1 MKYFYV
7 IVFLFIL
14 SFDAIQA
21 QVISQN
27 YIMTCTMTDNSGN
40 TSIDDIQY
48 YDGLGRPSIHVRRE
62 NNYDGERDHILATLQ
77 EYDNVGR
84 ESKVWLPQVIT
95 SDYMTSSS
103 FKNQISNAYSGDS
116 RPFNQVIYENSPL
129 NRVISQY
136 GPGDNWVNHPI
147 SSAYFLNSASGEL
160 GCKHYQIDLDG
171 TLIQRGNYPSG
182 VLKITQVTDEDGN
195 ISYSFKN
202 DAGQLIL
209 TRQIS
214 NSIPHDTYYVYDI
227 FGNLC
232 FVLPPAYQDN
242 PDLSLYAYQYKYDNR
257 NRCVMKTFP
266 GCTPI
271 DIVYDLSDRPVL
283 TRDGEQRKKGEWRF
297 TLYDI
302 LGRSVVE
309 GICHSVNLTSIVSST
324 VVASFEQLT
333 GSNGFKET
341 GYTLTGI
348 ALNESDVQLL
358 NVYYY
363 DNYHF
368 QTLPVFGGMD
378 LLHYVPQRGYGSL
391 YVAGNIE
398 IAAKGKLTGSCCF
411 LLNNSNHK
419 ILTMTYYDLWDH
431 IIQQRSTNHLGGVD
445 VDFYWREMT
454 GKLLKHMHSHSAP
467 DKQPLT
473 EIYTYEYDYGERLV
487 RVKHQLNN
495 QSEVVLTENSYDDLG
510 RLQTKKHHGNESLK
524 STYSYNIR
532 NWLTSIGGLF
542 CEQLTYQPYYNGNIN
557 KMSWRFDDPYNME
570 RRYSFYYDGLNRLKG
585 TGYWDE
591 EFNFYDTNYD
601 YDKMGNL
608 LSLSRWGTMEAR
620 EDFAKVDDLSFTYN
634 GNQVKSIDDSTEDY
648 ITYTP
653 LDFIDNAKEE
663 EEYFYDNNGNLIK
676 DLNKGID
683 EIQYNCLNL
692 PNYITLRER
701 NATRYL
707 YSADGVKRRKEYGV
721 WELFSIE
728 PAFSSINM
736 RSSLQKAGT
745 GTNSIEFYSFVS
757 NECIDYCGNIIYK
770 NGVLDKVL
778 TEEGY
783 INFVNGAPVYHYYL
797 KDHQGNIRVVMNQN
811 GMKEGL
817 NHYYPFGSLFG
828 EGYDSQ
834 QYKYGGKELDK
845 VHGLNWY
852 DFEARYYDSAIGR
865 FHMMDPLCEKY
876 YSVSPYAYCGNNP
889 VNRIDPDGRDWYE
902 DEDGNTMWRRDQAKE
917 HTDDNGKVWKNIGTE
932 YLHIRGNNA
941 TLFQQGTN
949 AAGELTLHTSTYK
962 IDDESTLKW
971 EADREAVLG
980 WMSTDASISAAKE
993 WEQNRTLGN
1002 WIKFCA
1008 LEVLGQYTDPMK
1020 LVGGASVG
1028 IIGYSSML
1036 GNSPKAYAPRVRAR
1050 GVQDP
1055 ISHNFPYSFDNA
1067 ILSTKAISR
1076 VNGYSVYRLSG
1087 SMNGRNGVYEIGVN
1101 KKGIIDH
1108 RFFRPY

>member
-1 MKYFYV
+1 M
-7 IVFLFIL
+7 
-14 SFDAIQA
+14 
-21 QVISQN
+21 
-27 YIMTCTMTDNSGN
+27 
-40 TSIDDIQY
+40 
-48 YDGLGRPSIHVRRE
+48 
-62 NNYDGERDHILATLQ
+62 
-77 EYDNVGR
+77 
-84 ESKVWLPQVIT
+84 
-95 SDYMTSSS
+95 
-103 FKNQISNAYSGDS
+103 
-116 RPFNQVIYENSPL
+116 
-129 NRVISQY
+129 
-136 GPGDNWVNHPI
+136 
-147 SSAYFLNSASGEL
+147 
-160 GCKHYQIDLDG
+160 
-171 TLIQRGNYPSG
+171 
-182 VLKITQVTDEDGN
+182 
-195 ISYSFKN
+195 
-202 DAGQLIL
+202 IL

-257 NRCVMKTFP
+257 NRCVMKTLP

-309 GICHSVNLTSIVSST
+309 GICHSVDLTSIASST

-368 QTLPVFGGMD
+368 LSLSVFDGMD
-378 LLHYVPQRGYGSL
+378 LLHYEQQPGYNS
-391 YVAGNIE
+391 YVTDNIE
-398 IAAKGKLTGSCCF
+398 VAARGKLTGHCCF
-411 LLNNSNHK
+411 LLDNSNNK
-419 ILTMTYYDLWDH
+419 ILTTMYYDSWDH
-431 IIQQRSTNHLGGVD
+431 VVQQRSTNHLGGID
-445 VDFYWREMT
+445 VDFYCREMT
-454 GKLLKHMHSHSAP
+454 GKLLKHMHSHSVP

-495 QSEVVLTENSYDDLG
+495 QSEVILTENSYDDLG
-510 RLQTKKHHGNESLK
+510 RLQTKQHHGNESLK

-532 NWLTSIGGLF
+532 NWLTSIRGLF
-542 CEQLTYQPYYNGNIN
+542 CEQLTYQPYYNGNID

-570 RRYSFYYDGLNRLKG
+570 RNYSFNYDGLNRLKSA
-585 TGYWDE
+585 GYWDE

-608 LSLSRWGTMEAR
+608 LTLSRWGTMEAR

-663 EEYFYDNNGNLIK
+663 EEYFYDSNGNLIK

-692 PNYITLRER
+692 PNNITLRER
-701 NATRYL
+701 NVTRYL

-728 PAFSSINM
+728 PAFSFINM
-736 RSSLQKAGT
+736 RNSLQKTRT
-745 GTNSIEFYSFVS
+745 GTNSIDFYSFVS
-757 NECIDYCGNIIYK
+757 NECMDYCGNIIYK

-828 EGYDSQ
+828 ESYDSQ
-834 QYKYGGKELDK
+834 QYKYGGKELDE

-889 VNRIDPDGRDWYE
+889 IRYIDPTGMWISPYYDY
-902 DEDGNTMWRRDQAKE
+902 DGNFLG
-917 HTDDNGKVWKNIGTE
+917 TDDDGFSGAVKITTPIVFESMKSVGRFNDTNGTHGIETVSLSAEAVSKILTDIMNKTGYTNE
-932 YLHIRGNNA
+932 YLIGSSVAVSGDTGDFYNDPSPTELYMTSFKLTPNTKFKINVNYTTKEAIYELRTVENIQNA
-941 TLFQQGTN
+941 LGDHEYVGHGMNKWGDYNST
-949 AAGELTLHTSTYK
+949 HTK
-962 IDDESTLKW
+962 
-971 EADREAVLG
+971 
-980 WMSTDASISAAKE
+980 
-993 WEQNRTLGN
+993 
-1002 WIKFCA
+1002 
-1008 LEVLGQYTDPMK
+1008 
-1020 LVGGASVG
+1020 
-1028 IIGYSSML
+1028 
-1036 GNSPKAYAPRVRAR
+1036 
-1050 GVQDP
+1050 
-1055 ISHNFPYSFDNA
+1055 
-1067 ILSTKAISR
+1067 
-1076 VNGYSVYRLSG
+1076 
-1087 SMNGRNGVYEIGVN
+1087 VYEYQMQQPVFLKTTKDFKHHINTN
-1101 KKGIIDH
+1101 KKYYEKKE
-1108 RFFRPY
+1108 RK

>member
-1 MKYFYV
+1 
-7 IVFLFIL
+7 
-14 SFDAIQA
+14 
-21 QVISQN
+21 
-27 YIMTCTMTDNSGN
+27 
-40 TSIDDIQY
+40 
-48 YDGLGRPSIHVRRE
+48 
-62 NNYDGERDHILATLQ
+62 
-77 EYDNVGR
+77 
-84 ESKVWLPQVIT
+84 
-95 SDYMTSSS
+95 
-103 FKNQISNAYSGDS
+103 
-116 RPFNQVIYENSPL
+116 
-129 NRVISQY
+129 
-136 GPGDNWVNHPI
+136 
-147 SSAYFLNSASGEL
+147 
-160 GCKHYQIDLDG
+160 
-171 TLIQRGNYPSG
+171 
-182 VLKITQVTDEDGN
+182 
-195 ISYSFKN
+195 
-202 DAGQLIL
+202 
-209 TRQIS
+209 
-214 NSIPHDTYYVYDI
+214 
-227 FGNLC
+227 
-232 FVLPPAYQDN
+232 
-242 PDLSLYAYQYKYDNR
+242 
-257 NRCVMKTFP
+257 
-266 GCTPI
+266 
-271 DIVYDLSDRPVL
+271 
-283 TRDGEQRKKGEWRF
+283 
-297 TLYDI
+297 
-302 LGRSVVE
+302 
-309 GICHSVNLTSIVSST
+309 
-324 VVASFEQLT
+324 
-333 GSNGFKET
+333 
-341 GYTLTGI
+341 
-348 ALNESDVQLL
+348 
-358 NVYYY
+358 
-363 DNYHF
+363 
-368 QTLPVFGGMD
+368 MD

-542 CEQLTYQPYYNGNIN
+542 SEQLTYNPCYNGNIG
-557 KMSWRFDDPYNME
+557 KMSWKFDAEYNME
-570 RRYSFYYDGLNRLKG
+570 RRYSFYYDGLNRLKSA
-585 TGYWDE
+585 GYWDE

-608 LSLSRWGTMEAR
+608 LTLSRWGTMEAR

-692 PNYITLRER
+692 PNYITLHER
-701 NATRYL
+701 NATHYL

-736 RSSLQKAGT
+736 RNSLQKAGT

-828 EGYDSQ
+828 ESSDSQ
-834 QYKYGGKELDK
+834 EYKYGGKELDK

-865 FHMMDPLCEKY
+865 FHMMDPLCEKS
-876 YSVSPYAYCGNNP
+876 YSWSPYSYCKDNP
-889 VNRIDPDGRDWYE
+889 INRIDPDGKDDYVMTSNGKIYLKRKTRSTTDVLYASGMSRKCKQIDSNWKSITVKDRNLLKTMSRSRRREINTPEYYASTGSIYE
-902 DEDGNTMWRRDQAKE
+902 AANIAKFGMENSNSEWTFEAGFQDDKISYAVGTNLKSNSVSFVSQIPGFEGFETVVDIHSHIMSDGTRGGSLSDIENAKSKSKRSWNVYFTPNGTMYEYNGEESQVNSTKVRSLTDFIDYIIKKWNDEDD
-917 HTDDNGKVWKNIGTE
+917 
-932 YLHIRGNNA
+932 
-941 TLFQQGTN
+941 
-949 AAGELTLHTSTYK
+949 
-962 IDDESTLKW
+962 
-971 EADREAVLG
+971 
-980 WMSTDASISAAKE
+980 
-993 WEQNRTLGN
+993 
-1002 WIKFCA
+1002 
-1008 LEVLGQYTDPMK
+1008 
-1020 LVGGASVG
+1020 
-1028 IIGYSSML
+1028 
-1036 GNSPKAYAPRVRAR
+1036 
-1050 GVQDP
+1050 
-1055 ISHNFPYSFDNA
+1055 
-1067 ILSTKAISR
+1067 
-1076 VNGYSVYRLSG
+1076 
-1087 SMNGRNGVYEIGVN
+1087 
-1101 KKGIIDH
+1101 
-1108 RFFRPY
+1108 